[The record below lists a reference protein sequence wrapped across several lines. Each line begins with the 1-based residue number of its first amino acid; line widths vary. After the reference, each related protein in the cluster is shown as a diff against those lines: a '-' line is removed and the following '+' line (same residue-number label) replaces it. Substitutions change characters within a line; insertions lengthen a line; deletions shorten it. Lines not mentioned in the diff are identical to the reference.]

1 MAKLAKKK
9 HQQKENTMKRTFNYC
24 RTNAKRLVTIFCLSV
39 STVVAGLI
47 VSGCAGDAYHESTGE
62 NIDDSAT
69 TARVKSALGKD
80 SQYKYDDVHVTTFK
94 GTVQL
99 SGFVNSSD
107 AKSHALELAK
117 NTEGVKSVNNR
128 IDVKE

>member
-1 MAKLAKKK
+1 
-9 HQQKENTMKRTFNYC
+9 MKRTFN
-24 RTNAKRLVTIFCLSV
+24 TWENSAKRLVTILCLSV
-39 STVVAGLI
+39 SPIVGGLL
-47 VSGCAGDAYHESTGE
+47 VNGCAGDAYHESTGE
-62 NIDDSAT
+62 SIDDTAT

-80 SQYKYDDVHVTTFK
+80 PQYKYDDLRVTTFK

-99 SGFVNSSD
+99 SGFVNSGD
-107 AKSHALELAK
+107 ARSHAIELAK

>member
-1 MAKLAKKK
+1 
-9 HQQKENTMKRTFNYC
+9 MKRTFN
-24 RTNAKRLVTIFCLSV
+24 NWENSAKRFVTILCVSV
-39 STVVAGLI
+39 SPIVAGLI

-62 NIDDSAT
+62 SIDDTAT
-69 TARVKSALGKD
+69 TSRVKGALGRD
-80 SQYKYDDVHVTTFK
+80 SQYKYDDVRVTTFK

-99 SGFVNSSD
+99 SGFVSSGD
-107 AKSHALELAK
+107 ARSHAIELAK